1 MINLQTMNFAYLNLE
16 NHPRGNIILE
26 NLIRNGL
33 IPKIII
39 EENSSLAIKN
49 RNSILSAFGNDFENS
64 SENFPLTKDI
74 IVNFDIPLFQ
84 VGNHND
90 DKCEDLLKKFDLD
103 LIVLGDTRIIKNN
116 IMNIPKVG
124 TINSHPGYL
133 PDVKGNNPYIWAIIN
148 DLPQGCSIHF
158 IDNNVDTG
166 DILLREMIDPNT
178 YKSYVELLQKI
189 NYLCADLM
197 VKVVKQIMTNTYT
210 MTSQSKLKFVK
221 EDHIDREFYAASKE
235 IKELAIKKLGLS
247 IVNFKYNNS

>member
-1 MINLQTMNFAYLNLE
+1 MNFAYLNLQ

-33 IPKIII
+33 IPKIVI

-49 RNSILSAFGNDFENS
+49 RNSSLSAFENC
-64 SENFPLTKDI
+64 SENFLLTKNI
-74 IVNFDIPLFQ
+74 IANFNIPLFQ
-84 VGNHND
+84 VKNHND
-90 DKCEDLLKKFDLD
+90 NECEDLLKKCDLE

-116 IMNIPKVG
+116 IMNIPKIG

-158 IDNNVDTG
+158 IDNNIDTG
-166 DILLREMIDPNT
+166 DILLREIIDFKT
-178 YKSYVELLQKI
+178 YESYAELLQKI

-197 VKVVKQIMTNTYT
+197 VKVVKQIMSNTYT
-210 MTSQSKLKFVK
+210 RTPQSKLKFVK

-235 IKELAIKKLGLS
+235 KKEVAIRKL
-247 IVNFKYNNS
+247 IEEKINF